1 MKLISLIAA
10 TASALR
16 VQHYNATNATHY
28 DYTWLNQTAPWN
40 ETAPF
45 NGTDPYYTEMIDSL
59 YIEHVDQAVH
69 ISSEDG
75 DGEWIRV
82 DQILHYDP
90 EDWHGSDDDWSDG
103 DWSDDDWTDDDW
115 TDDDWSDDD
124 SDSSSGCSC
133 ADSDSDDE
141 PEEPEGGCQNVGYEE
156 DDTGRREWCEDACVW
171 AGGLWVVE
179 DENHRGARK
188 ESCTNYNDDD
198 ETAPHCY
205 PEYQIHAEWGSY
217 CDTFCGIFGGMY
229 DLTTNMC
236 DWSLE
241 DDEFGLCQH
250 VRLDTMMGYETC
262 DTWCAP
268 TGGHWETIE
277 EEWGPYETCVWPNI
291 SSAEIY

>member
-1 MKLISLIAA
+1 MKLVSLIAA
-10 TASALR
+10 TASAIR
-16 VQHYNATNATHY
+16 VHQDYNTTHY

-59 YIEHVDQAVH
+59 YIEHVDLEAH
-69 ISSEDG
+69 IVGDTPEDG
-75 DGEWIRV
+75 GEWIMV

-90 EDWHGSDDDWSDG
+90 EDWDSESDWS
-103 DWSDDDWTDDDW
+103 DDDW

-141 PEEPEGGCQNVGYEE
+141 TWEPEEPYGCQNVGYEE
-156 DDTGRREWCEDACVW
+156 DDDVGRREWCEDACVW

-188 ESCTNYNDDD
+188 ESCTNYNDEDD
-198 ETAPHCY
+198 SAPHCY
-205 PEYQIHAEWGSY
+205 PEYQIHTEWGTW
-217 CDTFCGIFGGMY
+217 CDTHCGLWGGFY
-229 DLTTNMC
+229 DLDTNVC

-241 DDEFGLCQH
+241 DDEFGMCMH
-250 VRLDTMMGYETC
+250 VREDPMMGGQTC
-262 DTWCAP
+262 DTWCLP
-268 TGGHWETIE
+268 TGGQFETVE
-277 EEWGPYETCVWPNI
+277 YEWGAYDECVWPNI
-291 SSAEIY
+291 DDVDVY